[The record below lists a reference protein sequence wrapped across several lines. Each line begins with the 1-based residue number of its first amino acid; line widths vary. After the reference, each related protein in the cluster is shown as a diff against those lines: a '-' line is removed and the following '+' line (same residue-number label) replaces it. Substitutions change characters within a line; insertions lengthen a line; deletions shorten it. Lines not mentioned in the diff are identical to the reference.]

1 MSRGEHLFGPAP
13 AHRLI
18 SQTGHRRV
26 LHPGWQTA
34 ACATDIPD
42 VGTNMR
48 QAWKNG
54 NPSLCH
60 KGSDGKVVQR
70 AAYPFAS
77 ILGEHAVASS
87 QVPTCMNSFLFPA
100 ENRSEFSAIIT
111 APNRTGLGSW
121 RFFLPRALCC
131 AGVFFFSIATGYS
144 QKTTTSTFEF
154 PDRTVTVLVP
164 ESVKV
169 EQVEGT
175 GIKLTYKVEDGVDV
189 EAPESRLFVEEK
201 ITYNTPQK
209 VTTAVLDM
217 APFDKEAV
225 LHVWN
230 PDERCAYVTFDQ
242 NNATIDLNNINY
254 KGAEEKFAGEVKSVA
269 FSTNLSLDPGE
280 HVIEIR
286 KFATE

>member
-1 MSRGEHLFGPAP
+1 M
-13 AHRLI
+13 
-18 SQTGHRRV
+18 
-26 LHPGWQTA
+26 
-34 ACATDIPD
+34 
-42 VGTNMR
+42 
-48 QAWKNG
+48 
-54 NPSLCH
+54 
-60 KGSDGKVVQR
+60 
-70 AAYPFAS
+70 
-77 ILGEHAVASS
+77 
-87 QVPTCMNSFLFPA
+87 
-100 ENRSEFSAIIT
+100 
-111 APNRTGLGSW
+111 
-121 RFFLPRALCC
+121 PRALCL
-131 AGVFFFSIATGYS
+131 AGVFVLSIAAGYS
-144 QKTTTSTFEF
+144 QKTVTSTFEF
-154 PDRTVTVLVP
+154 PDRTITVLVP

-169 EQVEGT
+169 EQVDGT
-175 GIKLTYKVEDGVDV
+175 GIRLSYKVEDGVDV

-209 VTTAVLDM
+209 VTTAILDM

-242 NNATIDLNNINY
+242 NNTTIDLSNINY